1 MTGKSVALTGKGREL
16 VLRMYAMGYSPKLII
31 TSGLGVSRYDPKY
44 SRLEAEVL
52 RLIRREGRKTQI

>member
-1 MTGKSVALTGKGREL
+1 MGKSVSLTGKGREL

-31 TSGLGVSRYDPKY
+31 TNGLGVSRYDPKY
-44 SRLEAEVL
+44 SRLETEVM